1 MKISDA
7 FPSNYVKAADLN
19 GKPCPLTIRTCVLE
33 ELGQGNDKEQKPVLS
48 FNGAQK
54 GLVLNKTNSNTIA
67 DAYSDATANWEG
79 KPVEVYPTQ
88 VEFKGKLV
96 DGIRVRIQPA
106 AQPAPPPAAAAAA
119 APMADDEPDDEIP
132 W

>member
-1 MKISDA
+1 MKISAA
-7 FPSNYVKAADLN
+7 FPSNYVKASDLN

-33 ELGQGNDKEQKPVLS
+33 ELGQGNDKEKKPVLY
-48 FNGAQK
+48 FQERQK
-54 GLVLNKTNSNTIA
+54 GLVLNKTNSYTVA
-67 DAYSDATANWEG
+67 DAYGDETVNWEG
-79 KPVEVYPTQ
+79 KPIEVYPTQ
-88 VEFKGKLV
+88 VEFKGKQV

-106 AQPAPPPAAAAAA
+106 AQPAPPAAAAAAA